1 MADGSHMTRLLVTL
15 LALGLLASGCVG
27 ADAQRARDLLEDSQR
42 AMSGLRSLS
51 YEADMSVTGAGP
63 AMAVR
68 MRGASRLRGGRTVD
82 QHVRISADAGE
93 RRRFT
98 AEAVVRGNRAWMK
111 TDGRWS
117 PLGSASAP
125 ASFGGLGPELLEQ
138 LAPYIESVS
147 VDEDAVVGGQ
157 PAVVISCRIDTAGL
171 VGEVAKLAG
180 ASEFPGVDD
189 MIEQAGDMLHDLEA
203 TLVLDQQ
210 THLLEAARLTLGVH
224 AEGRSIEIAVSLRV
238 TGVNRPVA
246 IPAPTV

>member
-1 MADGSHMTRLLVTL
+1 MTRLIVTL

-27 ADAQRARDLLEDSQR
+27 AEAQRARDLLEDSHR

-51 YEADMSVTGAGP
+51 YEADVSVTGAGP
-63 AMAVR
+63 EMAVR

-82 QHVRISADAGE
+82 EHVRISADARAG
-93 RRRFT
+93 RRFA

-117 PLGSASAP
+117 ALGSASSP
-125 ASFGGLGPELLEQ
+125 ASFGVVGPELLEQ

-147 VDEDAVVGGQ
+147 VDEGAVVGGE
-157 PAVVISCRIDTAGL
+157 PAIVISCRIDTAGL

-180 ASEFPGVDD
+180 ASEFPGFDEA
-189 MIEQAGDMLHDLEA
+189 IEQAGDVLDDLEA
-203 TLVLDQQ
+203 TLVLDPL

-224 AEGRSIEIAVSLRV
+224 AEGRSIELAVSLRV
-238 TGVNRPVA
+238 TGVNRPVT
-246 IPAPTV
+246 IPAPTA